1 MSFRPLPPGLSEP
14 PRPDPVCAV
23 IARPTV
29 AEALS
34 DLSEACKRKVSMAEI
49 RLDLI
54 RDAGDLGVF
63 VKAAT
68 VPLVATARRKS
79 DGGAWEGDEVARR
92 ALLTKAVESG
102 FAWIDVES
110 DVIESFPRVA
120 GEKRIVSF
128 HDFSGVPADLESIY
142 QSMARSD
149 ADTLKVACLTH
160 APGEAA
166 RVLQLLVNAPKPT
179 VAFGMGQ
186 VGQASRL
193 IQLKL
198 GAPFTYA
205 AVSAETAVAP
215 GLFTIAQLQLNFGV
229 RRVNAS
235 TRLFGVVGDPL
246 GHSLSPIIHNNAMR
260 KLGNNDLYV
269 PFTVPKGMLGE
280 FLSAHAFLG
289 IKGLSVTIPHKEDA
303 CRLATHRSAEV
314 EATGAANTLVFRED
328 GSIEA
333 HNTDYDAVLDSIMTG
348 LKNHPDGWSLKGK
361 KVLVLGAGGVARS
374 VVHGLSARGA
384 EVRLAARTQSR
395 AEGIAKA
402 IPCAVVDWGNR
413 HASPVDVVVNCT
425 PVGMHPMVDE
435 SPLESSFIK
444 PPMVVMD
451 TIYNPESTL
460 LVRSAREKG
469 AVAVTGLDMFIAQA
483 AAQFKL
489 FTGEAAPAD
498 LMRQVARNALSSR
511 VGRPLAQGAG

>member
-1 MSFRPLPPGLSEP
+1 MSFRALPPGLSEP

-29 AEALS
+29 VAALS
-34 DLSEACKRKVSMAEI
+34 DLSEACKRKVSLAEI

-54 RDAGDLGVF
+54 GDAGDLEVF

-68 VPLVATARRKS
+68 VPLVATVRRKS
-79 DGGAWEGDEVARR
+79 DGGAWEGTEENRR
-92 ALLTKAVESG
+92 ALLVKAVAAG
-102 FAWIDVES
+102 FVWIDVES
-110 DVIESFPRVA
+110 DAIESFPRVA

-128 HDFSGVPADLESIY
+128 HDFSGVPADLEGIY
-142 QSMARSD
+142 RSMTQMD
-149 ADTLKVACLTH
+149 ADTIKVACLTRT
-160 APGEAA
+160 PGEAA
-166 RVLQLLVNAPKPT
+166 RVLKLLVNSPKPT
-179 VAFGMGQ
+179 TAFGMGE
-186 VGQASRL
+186 VGQASRV

-215 GLFTIAQLQLNFGV
+215 GMLTVAQLQLNFGV
-229 RRVNAS
+229 RRLNAS

-246 GHSLSPIIHNNAMR
+246 GHSLSPMIHNNALR

-280 FLSAHAFLG
+280 FLDSHSFLG
-289 IKGLSVTIPHKEDA
+289 IKGLSVTIPHKEEA
-303 CRLATHRSAEV
+303 CRLATQRSAEV
-314 EATGAANTLVFRED
+314 DATGSANTLVFRD
-328 GSIEA
+328 GGAIEA
-333 HNTDYDAVLDSIMTG
+333 HNTDYDAVLDSIMSG

-384 EVRLAARTQSR
+384 EVRLAARTRSR
-395 AEGIAKA
+395 AEGIAA
-402 IPCAVVDWGNR
+402 SIPCEVADWDQR

-425 PVGMHPMVDE
+425 PVGMHPQVDE
-435 SPLESSFIK
+435 SPLDASFIA

-489 FTGEAAPAD
+489 FTGEPAPVD
-498 LMRQVARNALSSR
+498 LMRQVARNALAAR
-511 VGRPLAQGAG
+511 VGRPPAQAPR

>member
-29 AEALS
+29 AEALA
-34 DLSEACKRKVSMAEI
+34 DLSEACKRKVSLAEI

-54 RDAGDLGVF
+54 RDASDLELF
-63 VKAAT
+63 VKSAT

-79 DGGAWEGDEVARR
+79 DGGAWEGDEAARR
-92 ALLTKAVESG
+92 GLLAKAVAAG
-102 FAWIDVES
+102 FVWIDVES
-110 DVIESFPRVA
+110 DVIESFPRIA

-128 HDFSGVPADLESIY
+128 HDFTGVPAELESIY
-142 QSMARSD
+142 QSMARTD
-149 ADTLKVACLTH
+149 ADTIKVACLTRS
-160 APGEAA
+160 PGEVA
-166 RVLQLLVNAPKPT
+166 RILKLLVNSPKPT
-179 VAFGMGQ
+179 VAFGMGE
-186 VGQASRL
+186 VGQASRV

-215 GLFTIAQLQLNFGV
+215 GMFTIAQLQLNFGV
-229 RRVNAS
+229 RRVNGA

-269 PFTVPKGMLGE
+269 PFTVSKGMLEE
-280 FLSAHAFLG
+280 FLTSHAFLG

-303 CRLATHRSAEV
+303 CRLATRRSAEV
-314 EATGAANTLVFRED
+314 EATGSANTLVFQED

-333 HNTDYDAVLDSIMTG
+333 HNTDYDAVLDSILTG
-348 LKNHPDGWSLKGK
+348 LKNHPDGWSLKDK

-374 VVHGLSARGA
+374 VVHGLTARGA
-384 EVRLAARTQSR
+384 GVRLAARTRTR
-395 AEGIAKA
+395 AEAIAA
-402 IPCAVVDWGNR
+402 TIPCEVADWDNR

-425 PVGMHPMVDE
+425 PVGMLPRVEE
-435 SPLESSFIK
+435 SPLDSSFIA

-489 FTGEAAPAD
+489 FTGELAPAD
-498 LMRQVARNALSSR
+498 LMRQVARNALAAR
-511 VGRPLAQGAG
+511 VGRPLAQGAR